1 MKNKNFVR
9 LLSFAKP
16 YAKFWPRYLVF
27 IIPGTI
33 FSILNY
39 VLIIP
44 LLNVIFDPSQID
56 TISHAPEF
64 SLTIDYFVNM
74 FNYYIAGILVDY
86 GSMGALIFVGIAI
99 IIASFLANFFNY
111 MGQRVMSSM
120 GTYVVK
126 NIRQSVYDKV
136 SRLSIGY
143 FNDQRKGNLLSS
155 MSNDVT
161 EVQSSVIV
169 SFKVLFKDPI
179 VIVATLFGLFYISY
193 QLTLIT
199 LIALPVSGLL
209 IGRISKRLKRSA
221 KEAQDLQGDILSMTE
236 ETISGARI
244 IKAFNAQKYVRNKF
258 DDLNNKHR
266 RVMKKMLYRQD
277 MASPLSEFLGITV
290 AATMMIFGGWF
301 ILDGQSSMSVA
312 SLVAFLG
319 LYYQILNPVKEI
331 TRAYTNVQRG
341 MASANRIFAVLDAP
355 VTVKKA
361 EQPVGI
367 KEFKDKIEFKDVS
380 FCYNTD
386 TQVLKHVNI
395 TIEKG
400 KMVALVGHSGSGK
413 STIADL
419 IPRYYDVTDGEI
431 LLDGINIKDYQPKD
445 LISLMGI
452 VTQEAILFNDTV
464 LNNIAFG
471 LTGIK
476 EEDVINAAKIA
487 NAHEFIV
494 HMENGYHTTI
504 GDRGGKLSGGQ
515 RQRLAIARAV
525 LRNPPVL
532 ILDEATSAL
541 DTESERMVQD
551 ALTKLMKNRT
561 SVVVAHRLSTIQH
574 ADQIIVLQAGEV
586 IERGTH
592 AELTALNGVY
602 KRLCNMQGFN

>member
-1 MKNKNFVR
+1 MNKNFSR

-16 YAKFWPRYLVF
+16 YARFWPRYLAFV
-27 IIPGTI
+27 IPGTI
-33 FSILNY
+33 FSVINY
-39 VLIIP
+39 ILIIP
-44 LLNVIFDPSQID
+44 LLNVIFDPGQID
-56 TISHAPEF
+56 LIAHKPEF
-64 SLTIDYFVNM
+64 TLTIDYFVSL
-74 FNYYIAGILVDY
+74 FNYYMAGVLVAY
-86 GSMGALIFVGIAI
+86 GSMGALIFVSIALV
-99 IIASFLANFFNY
+99 IASFLANFFNY
-111 MGQRVMSSM
+111 MGQRVISSM

-126 NIRQSVYDKV
+126 NIRKSVYDKV

-161 EVQSSVIV
+161 EVQSSVII
-169 SFKVLFKDPI
+169 SFKVLFKDPF
-179 VIVATLFGLFYISY
+179 VIVATLFGLFYLSY

-199 LIALPVSGLL
+199 LVALPVSGLL
-209 IGRISKRLKRSA
+209 IGKISKRLKRSA

-244 IKAFNAQKYVRNKF
+244 VKAFNAQKYVRGKF
-258 DDLNNKHR
+258 DDLNSKHQG
-266 RVMKKMLYRQD
+266 VMKRMLFRQD
-277 MASPLSEFLGITV
+277 MASPLSEFMGITV
-290 AATMMIFGGWF
+290 AAAMLLCGGWF
-301 ILDGQSSMSVA
+301 ILNGQSTMNVA

-341 MASANRIFAVLDAP
+341 MASANRIFNVLDTP
-355 VTVKKA
+355 LTVKKA
-361 EQPVGI
+361 ENPI
-367 KEFKDKIEFKDVS
+367 SINEFKDKIEFRDVS
-380 FCYNTD
+380 FFYKSETE
-386 TQVLKHVNI
+386 VLKHI
-395 TIEKG
+395 SFSIEKG

-419 IPRYYDVTDGEI
+419 IPRYYDATGGEI
-431 LLDGINIKDYQPKD
+431 LLDGINIKSYQPKE
-445 LISLMGI
+445 LISLMGV

-464 LNNIAFG
+464 FNNIAFG
-471 LTGIK
+471 LEGVK
-476 EEDVINAAKIA
+476 EEAIIEAAKIA

-494 HMENGYHTTI
+494 QMEKGYHTNI

-525 LRNPPVL
+525 LRNPPIL

-574 ADQIIVLQAGEV
+574 ADQIIVLQAGEI

-602 KRLCNMQGFN
+602 KRLCNMQGYS

>member
-1 MKNKNFVR
+1 MSKNFAR

-16 YAKFWPRYLVF
+16 YTKFWPRYLAFV
-27 IIPGTI
+27 IPGTI
-33 FSILNY
+33 FSVINY

-44 LLNVIFDPSQID
+44 LLNVIFDPAQIN
-56 TISHAPEF
+56 TVAQLPKF
-64 SLTIDYFVNM
+64 TLTVDYFISV
-74 FNYYIAGILVDY
+74 FNYYMTEVLVSY
-86 GSMGALIFVGIAI
+86 GPMGALVFVSIAI
-99 IIASFLANFFNY
+99 VLASFIANFCNY

-120 GTYVVK
+120 GTYVVR
-126 NIRQSVYDKV
+126 NIRQAVYNKV

-161 EVQSSVIV
+161 EVQGSVIV
-169 SFKVLFKDPI
+169 SFRVLFKDPF
-179 VIVATLFGLFYISY
+179 VIIATLVGLFYISY
-193 QLTLIT
+193 QLMLIT
-199 LIALPVSGLL
+199 LVALPISGLL

-244 IKAFNAQKYVRNKF
+244 IKAFNAQKYVRGKF

-266 RVMKKMLYRQD
+266 SVMKKMLFRQD

-290 AATMMIFGGWF
+290 AACVLLCGGWF
-301 ILDGQSSMSVA
+301 ILNGQSAMSVA

-331 TRAYTNVQRG
+331 TRAYTSVQRG
-341 MASANRIFAVLDAP
+341 MASANRIFDVLDAP
-355 VTVKKA
+355 VTVTKA
-361 EQPVGI
+361 EHPIGV
-367 KEFKDKIEFKDVS
+367 KEFKDKIEFRNVS
-380 FCYNTD
+380 FHYNTD
-386 TQVLKHVNI
+386 TQVLKHINLTV
-395 TIEKG
+395 EKG

-419 IPRYYDVTDGEI
+419 IPRYYDVTGGEI

-452 VTQEAILFNDTV
+452 VTQEAILFNDSV
-464 LNNIAFG
+464 YNNIVFG
-471 LTGIK
+471 LQGVR
-476 EEDVINAAKIA
+476 EEEVIEAAKIA

-494 HMENGYHTTI
+494 HMENGYYTNI

-525 LRNPPVL
+525 LRNPPIL

-574 ADQIIVLQAGEV
+574 ADQIIVLQAGEI

-592 AELTALNGVY
+592 AELTALSGVY
-602 KRLCNMQGFN
+602 KRLCSMQGFS